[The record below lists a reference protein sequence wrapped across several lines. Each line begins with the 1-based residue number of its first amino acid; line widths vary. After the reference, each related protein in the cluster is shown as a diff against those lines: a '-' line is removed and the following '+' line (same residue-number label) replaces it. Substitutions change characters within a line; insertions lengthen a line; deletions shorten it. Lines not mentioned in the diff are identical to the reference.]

1 MDTNKVIVTLLVLTL
16 VLSVATVAFSAMAGN
31 RTAVVPGQESKSIA
45 TLGIYVTGGPP
56 VTENANVGLYV
67 ENVTP

>member
-1 MDTNKVIVTLLVLTL
+1 MDTNKVIVTLLVLTI
-16 VLSVATVAFSAMAGN
+16 VLSVATVAFGTVSSN
-31 RTAVVPGQESKSIA
+31 KTAVVPGQEGKSIA
-45 TLGIYVTGGPP
+45 TVGIYVAGGQP